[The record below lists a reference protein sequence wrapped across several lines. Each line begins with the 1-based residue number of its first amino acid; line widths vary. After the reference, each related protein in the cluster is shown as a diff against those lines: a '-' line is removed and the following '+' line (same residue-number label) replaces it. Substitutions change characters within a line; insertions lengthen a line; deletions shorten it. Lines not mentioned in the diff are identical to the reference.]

1 MDHEIPN
8 RLLSLDMT
16 SYYDYTFSRRQ
27 PISLDYN
34 WRLRVAKFSTSKT
47 LNTVFGRLSHTIPS
61 RRYPV
66 PGHEVLRKDLAS
78 LESCGSSIR
87 SNYRQSSFSKQIH
100 NPIGERCF
108 GAYKRKVD
116 HVCFGKRR

>member
-1 MDHEIPN
+1 MDHKIPN
-8 RLLSLDMT
+8 RLLSLRMA
-16 SYYDYTFSRRQ
+16 SCYDHAFSRRQ

-34 WRLRVAKFSTSKT
+34 WRLRVAEFSTSKT
-47 LNTVFGRLSHTIPS
+47 LDCVFGRLSHTIRR

-100 NPIGERCF
+100 NPIGERRF
-108 GAYKRKVD
+108 RAYKREVD
-116 HVCFGKRR
+116 LVYFSKR